1 MSEEVSPESLLSL
14 PRSIRDPIHGTIHL
28 SNEEVGIID
37 HPLFRRLHS
46 IKQNG
51 LLYLVFPSSTHTRF
65 EHSLGVLHVADE
77 AFRSLLRN
85 SYVAEDKQVSAVETV
100 EDAENGQAV
109 AFHQLDRTLLSDL
122 LRIVRLAALAHDLG
136 HGPFSHHFDS
146 FAPKRK
152 EVADAIETG
161 FAETS
166 YSISPLAEKIRGS
179 DENGGRVEHEEMS
192 CFFFAHIW
200 KSLCDNSEAPD
211 GEKFTSDEVPSLVTA
226 VILGMPE
233 LIRADH
239 TLRRFIPLLN
249 DLVASGPVDADRMDY
264 LERDSRSAG
273 VTYGF
278 YDRER
283 LLKSFLVYKE
293 RPEGEDHTSDTLR
306 LGIKQSGLRA
316 VENFVQAR
324 FELFVQIYYHKTN
337 RATQLMLSE
346 IAKIADE
353 GDVSV
358 TDLGDRS
365 ENIPGLYCD
374 LTDERFL
381 RILMGEDE
389 KYLLPETEGAEKIER
404 IAKRISQRNLWKR
417 VYEGSPGTTCCIFE
431 HLIKE
436 HGSDE
441 LYRDEVLAKA
451 TKDLDKGARLLIRA
465 DSNRYEAVEHTDW
478 LAESPMMQA
487 LADEEDDIARIYFK
501 RSDAD
506 VRKEMRNKARSFAHK
521 LNRAGR

>member
-1 MSEEVSPESLLSL
+1 
-14 PRSIRDPIHGTIHL
+14 
-28 SNEEVGIID
+28 
-37 HPLFRRLHS
+37 
-46 IKQNG
+46 
-51 LLYLVFPSSTHTRF
+51 
-65 EHSLGVLHVADE
+65 
-77 AFRSLLRN
+77 
-85 SYVAEDKQVSAVETV
+85 
-100 EDAENGQAV
+100 
-109 AFHQLDRTLLSDL
+109 
-122 LRIVRLAALAHDLG
+122 
-136 HGPFSHHFDS
+136 
-146 FAPKRK
+146 
-152 EVADAIETG
+152 
-161 FAETS
+161 
-166 YSISPLAEKIRGS
+166 
-179 DENGGRVEHEEMS
+179 
-192 CFFFAHIW
+192 
-200 KSLCDNSEAPD
+200 
-211 GEKFTSDEVPSLVTA
+211 
-226 VILGMPE
+226 
-233 LIRADH
+233 
-239 TLRRFIPLLN
+239 
-249 DLVASGPVDADRMDY
+249 
-264 LERDSRSAG
+264 
-273 VTYGF
+273 
-278 YDRER
+278 
-283 LLKSFLVYKE
+283 
-293 RPEGEDHTSDTLR
+293 
-306 LGIKQSGLRA
+306 

-431 HLIKE
+431 HLILIKE

-506 VRKEMRNKARSFAHK
+506 VRKKMRNKARSFAHK